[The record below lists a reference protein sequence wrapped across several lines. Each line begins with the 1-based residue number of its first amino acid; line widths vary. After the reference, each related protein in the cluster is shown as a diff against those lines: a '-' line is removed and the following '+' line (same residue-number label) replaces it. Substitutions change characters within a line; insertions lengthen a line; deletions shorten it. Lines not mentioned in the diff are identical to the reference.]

1 MLRLSRLFQARQLQK
16 DTLMTQQQTTL
27 SIPDC
32 APATLTLPDPLTL
45 ESIGRLEEAIASLF
59 RTVRKDLRGNAAD
72 DPGSIEVDSWSVH
85 LH

>member
-1 MLRLSRLFQARQLQK
+1 
-16 DTLMTQQQTTL
+16 MTQPQTPL

-45 ESIGRLEEAIASLF
+45 ESINRLEAAIGSLL
-59 RTVRKDLRGNAAD
+59 RTFRKDLRGNAAD
-72 DPGSIEVDSWSVH
+72 DPGCIEVDSWSIH